1 MVTEEF
7 EHFVPE
13 HTFQDF
19 HIDEA
24 LKQRI
29 IAKGYTAPTPIQD
42 KAITHVLN
50 GADIV
55 GIANTGTGKTGA
67 FLIPL
72 IHKVLEDRKKQILII
87 VPTRELAIQID
98 QELMEFSRG
107 MKIFSVCCVGGA
119 PIGRQLSQLRYQ
131 NNFIIGTPGR
141 LKDLI
146 DRGSIRLSAFSVLVL
161 DEADRMLDMGFI
173 HDMRFVMSKMPKER
187 QTLFFS
193 ATLSSEIEKL
203 ISEFVR
209 TPIRISVKT
218 GDTVGS
224 GGGSSTPPPSEGNS
238 DPPSGAHVFANLQ
251 KDSHWNAYA
260 LLRAENYHLCDHC
273 SPSGSKI
280 NWSTKQG
287 VSSPSVS
294 GSAMKFSVGGDQAYN
309 DMFWNNKFTS
319 RLPDSDHLEKYHEFT
334 YDVYF
339 FGTSLEKSQALEFDI
354 NQFYNNRRFIW
365 GHECRIAG
373 GHEWDSWDNNQEHWV
388 KTGIPCNPKSNAW
401 NHLIIKARR
410 IDDTTME
417 FVSITLNGKTWN
429 ENRKDTVLKRDGWH
443 GITINY
449 QMDLNK
455 HADDYTVYLDKLN
468 FYYK

>member
-1 MVTEEF
+1 MKWAVS
-7 EHFVPE
+7 
-13 HTFQDF
+13 
-19 HIDEA
+19 
-24 LKQRI
+24 
-29 IAKGYTAPTPIQD
+29 
-42 KAITHVLN
+42 
-50 GADIV
+50 
-55 GIANTGTGKTGA
+55 
-67 FLIPL
+67 
-72 IHKVLEDRKKQILII
+72 
-87 VPTRELAIQID
+87 
-98 QELMEFSRG
+98 FSR
-107 MKIFSVCCVGGA
+107 ISLYA
-119 PIGRQLSQLRYQ
+119 ILAAWA
-131 NNFIIGTPGR
+131 T
-141 LKDLI
+141 
-146 DRGSIRLSAFSVLVL
+146 SAFAGVTVSAPKSGAHVATTVQFLATASTTCKKGVGAMGIYTKPNKLVYSHSGAKL
-161 DEADRMLDMGFI
+161 NKIM
-173 HDMRFVMSKMPKER
+173 
-187 QTLFFS
+187 TLAS
-193 ATLSSEIEKL
+193 GSYNIVIQEWDQCGGTAKKT
-203 ISEFVR
+203 V
-209 TPIRISVKT
+209 PI
-218 GDTVGS
+218 TVGS
-224 GGGSSTPPPSEGNS
+224 GGGSTPPPSEGNS
-238 DPPSGAHVFANLQ
+238 DPPSGSHVFANLQ

-260 LLRAENYHLCDHC
+260 LLRSENYHLCDHC

-287 VSSPSVS
+287 ISSPSVS

-373 GHEWDSWDNNQEHWV
+373 GHEWDSWDNNSEHWV

-401 NHLIIKARR
+401 NHLIIKAKR